1 MVLVMLLVSLLFCRC
16 FAERN
21 CVAEVMATDSDS
33 EFLDAAQTTMSD
45 VSDAQLVQLQEHLVA
60 TMIENDNISWSSH
73 FL

>member
-1 MVLVMLLVSLLFCRC
+1 M
-16 FAERN
+16 
-21 CVAEVMATDSDS
+21 AEVMATDSDS